1 MIIAAISLLLYI
13 ALTRRRLV
21 MGWKEILGY
30 SATGLLVAG
39 HWVLFYHCIKIS
51 TIPVALVSLSSITL
65 FTSLLQPLVNRQRVV
80 LLDLVTGLIIIS
92 GIVCIFHFEAKYVV
106 GTLTGIAAAAV
117 ASLFTVIN
125 SRFSQSADP
134 IVVSFYEMLGGF
146 GGLSVIVA
154 FYGVY
159 TRAGLSLSTSDLLY
173 LLLLGTVCTG
183 LAYAVA
189 ISVMKTLSP
198 VTVVLVTS
206 LEPVYGILLSF
217 LFFGHKQA
225 MTSGFYLGA
234 AIILLAVLSYP
245 LIRNNAWQ
253 RKNYQL

>member
-1 MIIAAISLLLYI
+1 MIIAAISLLVYI

-21 MGWKEILGY
+21 MSWKDILAY

-39 HWVLFYHCIKIS
+39 HWVLFYNCIKIS

-65 FTSLLQPLVNRQRVV
+65 FTSLLQPLLNRQRVV
-80 LLDLVTGLIIIS
+80 LLDLVTGLVIIS
-92 GIVCIFHFEAKYVV
+92 GIVCIVHFEATYVL

-125 SRFSQSADP
+125 SRFSQRADS

-146 GGLSVIVA
+146 GGLSIIVA

-159 TRAGLSLSTSDLLY
+159 TRAGLSLSPSDLLY
-173 LLLLGTVCTG
+173 LLILGTVCTG

-189 ISVMKTLSP
+189 ISVMQTLSP
-198 VTVVLVTS
+198 ITVVLVTS

-245 LIRNNAWQ
+245 LIRNNTWQ
-253 RKNYQL
+253 RKNFQL